1 MVCSCFFLFS
11 SGLLSRMLGDIVP
24 AIQFIVNHDGQRP
37 TTHPVGLGLENDAHY
52 CVHSFIKTSISGP
65 ALQEAYHKAFPR
77 VGGNWR
83 TVEANM
89 KATSLLM
96 QQSSWPYCQLQP
108 PCRRP
113 NASHRA
119 DLAVTFGENVHC
131 LPLNFRG
138 RQLFNVPLLIFEV
151 EGGKDVWGRAEQES
165 KAMHELVS
173 SLAVIPEAY
182 LGFIYPVKISLW
194 KAVRNPNKTCVD
206 IQKEDIHLNGEE
218 RTLTEALNYFVDR
231 IIAILVRQLYQNGV
245 CAEAALPYIRTAH
258 GALAVR
264 HTRNL
269 NAAPCCDECFVLD
282 TTRSASGLRAAF
294 PNTAVQPE

>member
-37 TTHPVGLGLENDAHY
+37 TTHPVRLGLENDAHY

-65 ALQEAYHKAFPR
+65 ALQEAYHKAFPC

-83 TVEANM
+83 TIEANM

-119 DLAVTFGENVHC
+119 DLVVTFGENVHC

-218 RTLTEALNYFVDR
+218 RTLYNYFVDR
-231 IIAILVRQLYQNGV
+231 IIVILVRQLYQNGV
-245 CAEAALPYIRTAH
+245 CAEAALPYMRTAH

-264 HTRNL
+264 HTQNL

-294 PNTAVQPE
+294 PNMAVQPE

>member
-1 MVCSCFFLFS
+1 MFH
-11 SGLLSRMLGDIVP
+11 DIVP
-24 AIQFIVNHDGQRP
+24 VVEYITNHDGTR
-37 TTHPVGLGLENDAHY
+37 TTRHPVGLGVENDSHY
-52 CVHSFIKTSISGP
+52 CVHSFLKTEISGP
-65 ALQEAYHKAFPR
+65 QLQEAYHKAFPR

-83 TVEANM
+83 TVEANL

-96 QQSSWPYCQLQP
+96 QQRAWPYCQLQP

-119 DLAVTFGENVHC
+119 DFSITFGESVDA

-138 RQLFNVPLLIFEV
+138 QKLFNVPLVIFEV

-165 KAMHELVS
+165 KAMHEVVS
-173 SLAVIPEAY
+173 SLALLPEAY
-182 LGFIYPVKISLW
+182 LGFVYPVKISLW
-194 KAVRNPNKTCVD
+194 KAVRNPDKTCVE
-206 IQKEDIHLNGEE
+206 IKKEDIHLNGEE
-218 RTLTEALNYFVDR
+218 RTLSDALSYFVDR
-231 IIAILVRQLYQNGV
+231 VIGILVRQIYQHGP
-245 CAEAALPYIRTAH
+245 CLEATLPYIRNTH

-269 NAAPCCDECFVLD
+269 NAAPCCDDCYVLD
-282 TTRSASGLRAAF
+282 TVRAASGLRAAF

>member
-1 MVCSCFFLFS
+1 M
-11 SGLLSRMLGDIVP
+11 
-24 AIQFIVNHDGQRP
+24 NHNGQRP
-37 TTHPVGLGLENDAHY
+37 TTHPIRLSIENDAHY
-52 CVHSFIKTSISGP
+52 CVHSYIKTLISGP
-65 ALQEAYHKAFPR
+65 VLQEAYHKAFPR

-83 TVEANM
+83 TVESNM
-89 KATSLLM
+89 KVTSLLM

-113 NASHRA
+113 NTSHRA
-119 DLAVTFGENVHC
+119 DLAVTFGENVHA

-138 RQLFNVPLLIFEV
+138 HQLFNVPLLIFEV

-165 KAMHELVS
+165 KALHELVS

-218 RTLTEALNYFVDR
+218 RMLTEALNYFVDR
-231 IIAILVRQLYQNGV
+231 IIGILVRQIYQNGI
-245 CAEAALPYIRTAH
+245 CAETALPYIRTTH

-264 HTRNL
+264 HTQNL
-269 NAAPCCDECFVLD
+269 NAAPCCEECFVLD

-294 PNTAVQPE
+294 PNMVVQPE

>member
-1 MVCSCFFLFS
+1 
-11 SGLLSRMLGDIVP
+11 MLGDIVP

-65 ALQEAYHKAFPR
+65 ALQEAYHKAFPH

-96 QQSSWPYCQLQP
+96 QQSSWLYCQLQP

-231 IIAILVRQLYQNGV
+231 IIAILVRQIYQNGV
-245 CAEAALPYIRTAH
+245 CAEAALPYIRMAH

>member
-11 SGLLSRMLGDIVP
+11 SGLLSQMLGDIVP

-37 TTHPVGLGLENDAHY
+37 TTHPIRLGLENDAHY
-52 CVHSFIKTSISGP
+52 CMHSFIKMSISGP
-65 ALQEAYHKAFPR
+65 ALQEAYHKAFPH
-77 VGGNWR
+77 VGGNWH
-83 TVEANM
+83 TIEANM
-89 KATSLLM
+89 
-96 QQSSWPYCQLQP
+96 QLQP

-119 DLAVTFGENVHC
+119 DLGVTFRENVHC

-173 SLAVIPEAY
+173 SLAVIREAY

-218 RTLTEALNYFVDR
+218 RMLTEALNYFVDC
-231 IIAILVRQLYQNGV
+231 IIEILVRQIYQNGI

-269 NAAPCCDECFVLD
+269 NVAPCCDECFVLD
-282 TTRSASGLRAAF
+282 TTRSTSGLCAAF
-294 PNTAVQPE
+294 PNMAVQPE

>member
-37 TTHPVGLGLENDAHY
+37 TTHPVRLGLENNAHY
-52 CVHSFIKTSISGP
+52 CVHCFIKTSISGP

-131 LPLNFRG
+131 LPLDFCG

-194 KAVRNPNKTCVD
+194 KAVCNPNKTYVD

-231 IIAILVRQLYQNGV
+231 IIAILVMQIYQNGV

-264 HTRNL
+264 HT
-269 NAAPCCDECFVLD
+269 
-282 TTRSASGLRAAF
+282 
-294 PNTAVQPE
+294 

>member
-1 MVCSCFFLFS
+1 
-11 SGLLSRMLGDIVP
+11 
-24 AIQFIVNHDGQRP
+24 
-37 TTHPVGLGLENDAHY
+37 
-52 CVHSFIKTSISGP
+52 
-65 ALQEAYHKAFPR
+65 
-77 VGGNWR
+77 
-83 TVEANM
+83 
-89 KATSLLM
+89 M

-119 DLAVTFGENVHC
+119 DLAVTLGENVQA

-231 IIAILVRQLYQNGV
+231 IIGILVRQIYQNGI
-245 CAEAALPYIRTAH
+245 CAKAALPYIRMTH
-258 GALAVR
+258 GALAMR

-269 NAAPCCDECFVLD
+269 NVVPCCEECFVLD
-282 TTRSASGLRAAF
+282 TTRSTSLLRAAF

>member
-1 MVCSCFFLFS
+1 
-11 SGLLSRMLGDIVP
+11 MLGDIVP
-24 AIQFIVNHDGQRP
+24 VIQLIVNHDGQRP
-37 TTHPVGLGLENDAHY
+37 TTHPVRLGVENDAHY
-52 CVHSFIKTSISGP
+52 CMHSYIKTSISGP
-65 ALQEAYHKAFPR
+65 ALQEAYHKAFPC
-77 VGGNWR
+77 VGSNWR
-83 TVEANM
+83 MVKANM

-119 DLAVTFGENVHC
+119 DLAVTLGENVHA
-131 LPLNFRG
+131 LPLNFHG
-138 RQLFNVPLLIFEV
+138 HQLFNVPLLIFEV

-165 KAMHELVS
+165 KAIHKLVS

-218 RTLTEALNYFVDR
+218 RTLTEALIFFCGSHNRDPCKADLPKWR
-231 IIAILVRQLYQNGV
+231 LHRS
-245 CAEAALPYIRTAH
+245 CTALH
-258 GALAVR
+258 
-264 HTRNL
+264 
-269 NAAPCCDECFVLD
+269 
-282 TTRSASGLRAAF
+282 
-294 PNTAVQPE
+294 